1 MEMEEI
7 YKCCN
12 FIYERLDKEI
22 DLINISEYL
31 SPIITTDKYNEFLF
45 FQFKKIILKEKDPI
59 LQEEYLFII
68 ARILSIFKSLKE
80 FQKVQF
86 SLDTKDEINYI
97 KFYSEI
103 FNIINYITG
112 IFPVDECKYV
122 LQTIYPRFVTYKKLQ
137 LLLPFGINNEN
148 SVYNNM
154 NKKNDILSKE
164 IMELFRCFLLFIFLR
179 SFAYIYYNI
188 NEFIQVFLGGE
199 FRHDKYIGLIAQK
212 KIDLLYDLVHRPNL
226 KKIFDNE
233 WYEIEVKEKDIFKKK
248 NYNTMKDI
256 LNFGLFLKEINEN
269 FIVFNESYNIKYC
282 LLYFFLLFNYED
294 YNFLSTNENKNNYQA
309 FLTFFLKE
317 VLVDELFEEEN
328 QKKLNQMISYKLLNF
343 IHGKNYCTFYPTIYF
358 EKFLVDVLAKKTKVD
373 KDMNYPKNPW
383 TYYANRLIKYNNIS
397 KIVESLSIDWPEK
410 NQLIELIKEKIKSN
424 YSHISS

>member
-1 MEMEEI
+1 MEEI

-154 NKKNDILSKE
+154 NKKNDIL
-164 IMELFRCFLLFIFLR
+164 I
-179 SFAYIYYNI
+179 
-188 NEFIQVFLGGE
+188 
-199 FRHDKYIGLIAQK
+199 
-212 KIDLLYDLVHRPNL
+212 
-226 KKIFDNE
+226 
-233 WYEIEVKEKDIFKKK
+233 
-248 NYNTMKDI
+248 
-256 LNFGLFLKEINEN
+256 
-269 FIVFNESYNIKYC
+269 
-282 LLYFFLLFNYED
+282 
-294 YNFLSTNENKNNYQA
+294 ST
-309 FLTFFLKE
+309 
-317 VLVDELFEEEN
+317 
-328 QKKLNQMISYKLLNF
+328 
-343 IHGKNYCTFYPTIYF
+343 
-358 EKFLVDVLAKKTKVD
+358 
-373 KDMNYPKNPW
+373 
-383 TYYANRLIKYNNIS
+383 
-397 KIVESLSIDWPEK
+397 
-410 NQLIELIKEKIKSN
+410 
-424 YSHISS
+424 